1 MTRNLTRSL
10 FDLDPD
16 LLYILLRKLHL
27 QSRDILLHIL
37 NLLCARNRNNILT
50 LRRQPCERQLAR
62 RAALLI
68 REGLEAVDQHQVLT
82 EIFRAEAGGDA
93 TEVVGRKVVGTL
105 DLARQKAA
113 AERRVCEDGD
123 AELAA
128 GSEQVRARFRLDV

>member
-50 LRRQPCERQLAR
+50 LRRQPRERQLAR

-128 GSEQVRARFRLDV
+128 SSEQVRARFRLDV